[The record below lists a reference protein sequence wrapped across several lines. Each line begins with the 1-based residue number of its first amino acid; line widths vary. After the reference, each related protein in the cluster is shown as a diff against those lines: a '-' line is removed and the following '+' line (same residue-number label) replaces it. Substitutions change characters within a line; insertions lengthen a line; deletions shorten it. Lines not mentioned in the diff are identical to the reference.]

1 MKNTEKQNY
10 EKELLAL
17 EIFSSDSF
25 LTINKRLLCKFGPV
39 LAVYIGNL
47 IDKMKYFAKKGKLE
61 EDGSFFLTY
70 ENQSTQT
77 GMSEYQLR
85 KCKNELKKMGIL
97 TTEIRGI
104 PPKEFYII
112 HMNVLVNEYLR
123 NIPLVFK
130 GMSLKKLEECPLKNL
145 RNVPKKTQG
154 INKDTEYKDTEYKDT
169 ESNISLSD
177 FKKSDDACSFSS
189 DNNPSSKNNE
199 KIPIKERNK
208 LYLPIAKR
216 LSNIIRQTKQIKHTP
231 QQLKKW
237 ANEIRKLVE
246 GNGIP
251 PDRINQALNWYEEN
265 AGGEYVPVIESG
277 ASLREKFIK
286 LENAMERASK
296 PSSQLPATGS
306 RRYEKGKIDKHKYA
320 KALARRERLRKEGKL

>member
-1 MKNTEKQNY
+1 M
-10 EKELLAL
+10 
-17 EIFSSDSF
+17 
-25 LTINKRLLCKFGPV
+25 
-39 LAVYIGNL
+39 
-47 IDKMKYFAKKGKLE
+47 
-61 EDGSFFLTY
+61 
-70 ENQSTQT
+70 
-77 GMSEYQLR
+77 
-85 KCKNELKKMGIL
+85 
-97 TTEIRGI
+97 
-104 PPKEFYII
+104 
-112 HMNVLVNEYLR
+112 
-123 NIPLVFK
+123 
-130 GMSLKKLEECPLKNL
+130 
-145 RNVPKKTQG
+145 
-154 INKDTEYKDTEYKDT
+154 
-169 ESNISLSD
+169 SD